1 MGNKLNFKIER
12 NKVISLGT
20 LASLCVTMPCVYSG
34 DRASASM
41 GRAGSVASRVVTGV
55 NLNRSIGGRN
65 SLPNRTSSTSSSI
78 STGSRISTSPSR
90 LPSTSSNLTS
100 LSQRLLTL
108 ENQREL
114 EIQKSQHPLTKT
126 LIVSGLVSSG
136 ALVAG
141 VVGGLIQQSGFRDLQ
156 KQQAEIDQSVQEDL
170 ANKRYYFQEKEIPE
184 AEQTIID
191 YYKENYGIDITQ

>member
-12 NKVISLGT
+12 NKAISLGT

-41 GRAGSVASRVVTGV
+41 GRAGSVASRVVTGA

-65 SLPNRTSSTSSSI
+65 SLPNRTSSTSSRI
-78 STGSRISTSPSR
+78 STGSRISTAPSR

-100 LSQRLLTL
+100 LSQRLQVL
-108 ENQREL
+108 ENQREI

-156 KQQAEIDQSVQEDL
+156 KQQAEIDQDVQEDL
-170 ANKRYYFQEKEIPE
+170 TNKRYYFQEKEIPE

>member
-41 GRAGSVASRVVTGV
+41 GRVGSVVSRATSS
-55 NLNRSIGGRN
+55 NLNRNIGGRN
-65 SLPNRTSSTSSSI
+65 TLTNKTSSISSSI

-170 ANKRYYFQEKEIPE
+170 TNKRYYFQEKEIPE